1 MVTWTST
8 GTVTEEEFPGAEVA
22 ECRPLSAGKHSGHPA
37 SPVAQPPMP
46 DRVHTAMNAV
56 QASCLRPTQPASLM
70 DADSFE
76 LGDRNLL
83 AVVGLFLFGG

>member
-1 MVTWTST
+1 
-8 GTVTEEEFPGAEVA
+8 
-22 ECRPLSAGKHSGHPA
+22 
-37 SPVAQPPMP
+37 MP

-76 LGDRNLL
+76 LGDRNH
-83 AVVGLFLFGG
+83 AVLVGREASNDGVWTGVGDFPTHGGG